1 MIPYKCMVSI
11 QDQPPLSS
19 AQRKVLDLIQRFI
32 ARNRMPP
39 TRAELAHF
47 RKCNRA
53 TVQQHLR
60 ALEAKGYLKL
70 TGEYRGIQLIRDM
83 ADAPFEDL
91 LPLVGRVAAGPP
103 LLATTDIDDYYRVD
117 TRLFRPK
124 AQYLRRIAGDSMK
137 DMGIQDG
144 DWVGVRATTSA
155 DNGQIVVAK
164 LFPPSGPEITIKM
177 LQRSGPTVSL
187 LSRNP
192 NYVPIVIDLR
202 REQFE
207 IEGIYCGHIHPA
219 KSR

>member
-1 MIPYKCMVSI
+1 M
-11 QDQPPLSS
+11 
-19 AQRKVLDLIQRFI
+19 DLIQRFM
-32 ARNRMPP
+32 ARNQMPP
-39 TRAELAHF
+39 TRAEIAHF

-70 TGEYRGIQLIRDM
+70 TGEYRGIQLMRDVTH
-83 ADAPFEDL
+83 APFEDL

-124 AQYLRRIAGDSMK
+124 AQYLRRIVGDSMK

-164 LFPPSGPEITIKM
+164 LFPASGPEITIKVF
-177 LQRSGPTVSL
+177 QQSGPLVSL
-187 LSRNP
+187 VSRNP
-192 NYVPIVIDLR
+192 DNAPIVIDLR

-207 IEGIYCGHIHPA
+207 IEGIYCGHLHPA
-219 KSR
+219 KPR

>member
-1 MIPYKCMVSI
+1 M
-11 QDQPPLSS
+11 LSP

-60 ALEAKGYLKL
+60 ALEVKGYLKL
-70 TGEYRGIQLIRDM
+70 TGEYRGIKLIQDV
-83 ADAPFEDL
+83 ADAPYEDL

-124 AQYLRRIAGDSMK
+124 AQYLRRISGDSMK

-144 DWVGVRATTSA
+144 DWVGVRASTSA

-164 LFPPSGPEITIKM
+164 LFPASGPEITIKV
-177 LQRSGPTVSL
+177 LQQRGPMVSL
-187 LSRNP
+187 VSRNKD
-192 NYVPIVIDLR
+192 YAPIIIDLR

-207 IEGIYCGHIHPA
+207 IEGIYCGHLHPA
-219 KSR
+219 NSR